1 MVLID
6 IINNIIIKP
15 KISVNFKFKV
25 IDTDNYQKSFLD
37 DIKINDI
44 IDKNIEID
52 EFLGEGS
59 YGKVYKIKI
68 DNNFYALKLNNNEIP
83 EKLNERYLSLCKPE
97 KLSSHII
104 KIYMCGNIYNYHNN
118 EFKYYCIMEFGGN
131 TLKNLLNNIN
141 DKIICSILKQLYN
154 IVIQAVKYK
163 LLITDLKLGNLTL
176 NDKNKI
182 KLIDIYMYCGDYS
195 NCNQCKIVKTYSAI
209 EFEKEKRI
217 YEKNDYN
224 MSGLFIPLAI
234 CIIDLLCKNKSSY
247 YFDKLSK
254 KYNLNM
260 NIKELLPLIQIACFN
275 YNNDSNISIKEYNNL
290 YKFKKD
296 IESKF
301 NFLSNKK
308 FFVDFLNL
316 LEIKDIFK
324 YKISKRRLAIILN
337 NMFSLDPKQRSL
349 DIFKSKLINW

>member
-6 IINNIIIKP
+6 IINNINIKP
-15 KISVNFKFKV
+15 KNNILIKFK
-25 IDTDNYQKSFLD
+25 IINTENYEKSFLGN
-37 DIKINDI
+37 IKMNDI
-44 IDKNIEID
+44 IDKNVEITD
-52 EFLGEGS
+52 FLGEGS

-68 DNNFYALKLNNNEIP
+68 DGKYYALKLNNNEIP

-104 KIYMCGNIYNYHNN
+104 KIYMCGNIYNYENN
-118 EFKYYCIMEFGGN
+118 EYKYYCIMEYGGK
-131 TLKNLLNNIN
+131 TLKNSLDNIN
-141 DKIICSILKQLYN
+141 EKIICSVLKQLYN

-176 NDKNKI
+176 NENNKI

-195 NCNQCKIVKTYSAI
+195 TCNQCKIVKTYSAI

-217 YEKNDYN
+217 YEKQDYN

-234 CIIDLLCKNKSSY
+234 CIIDLLCKNKASY

-254 KYNLNM
+254 KYDLNM

-275 YNNDSNISIKEYNNL
+275 YNNDSNISVKEYSNL
-290 YKFKKD
+290 YKFKKE
-296 IESKF
+296 IEYKF
-301 NFLSNKK
+301 EVVKNNK
-308 FFVDFLNL
+308 FYEDFLNL
-316 LEIKDIFK
+316 LEIKDDYK
-324 YKISKRRLAIILN
+324 NKISKRRLAIILN

-349 DIFKSKLINW
+349 NIFKNKLINW